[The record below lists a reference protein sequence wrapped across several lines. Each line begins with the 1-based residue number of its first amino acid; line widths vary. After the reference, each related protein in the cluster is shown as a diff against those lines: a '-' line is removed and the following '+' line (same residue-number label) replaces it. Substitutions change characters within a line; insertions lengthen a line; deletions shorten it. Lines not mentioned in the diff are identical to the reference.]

1 MVKFIIT
8 LILFSIVGCKK
19 NNQNELDTSNYVE
32 FFYLSPYATFPFKRN
47 CEPII
52 RETTERNTERD
63 YLKVTDRDYITNFF
77 IYYKKLTPANNGS
90 SEIDGRFQL
99 LVHHNGR
106 TDTICMGTGH
116 GIILNGRLQKDS
128 PKFAKLVTDKIIQNY
143 IPRKKK

>member
-63 YLKVTDRDYITNFF
+63 YLKVTDRDYITNLF
-77 IYYKKLTPANNGS
+77 IIRN
-90 SEIDGRFQL
+90 
-99 LVHHNGR
+99 
-106 TDTICMGTGH
+106 
-116 GIILNGRLQKDS
+116 
-128 PKFAKLVTDKIIQNY
+128 
-143 IPRKKK
+143 